1 MFLKLDGLSKRFGDV
16 PALAGLSVEIEEGE
30 FFVLL
35 GRSAAG
41 KTTTLRTI
49 CGLETPDS
57 GRVIFDGSDITQASP
72 QSRGIALIFQSF
84 ALYPHLSVAEN
95 LAYPLRELRMGSADI
110 ARRVGET
117 AEMLSITH
125 TLARRPATLSGGEQQ
140 RVAIGR
146 ALIRRPRVLLLD
158 EPLTN
163 LDAKLRNDMRAEF
176 KRLHRELG
184 MTMVYATPDQLEAVT
199 MAQRIAVID
208 EGRIISCDTP
218 RALYRQPP
226 NSEVATLV
234 GSPPMNL
241 LAGRVTG
248 KNGGASAIALSFM
261 DVPVAPNLRGQ
272 LSSDQPVIVGLR
284 PHDLKPGSGR
294 GKALHFDCRVHLV
307 EPLGDVTIVDLKAGD
322 DTLKMAV
329 PEGAA
334 LKYQPGQTVPVEFD
348 INALNLF
355 QQATGER
362 IN

>member
-1 MFLKLDGLSKRFGDV
+1 MFLTLDGLSKRFGNV
-16 PALAGLSVEIEEGE
+16 VALSGLSIDIREGE

-49 CGLETPDS
+49 CGLEAPDS
-57 GRVIFDGSDITQASP
+57 GRILFDGRDITDTSP

-84 ALYPHLSVAEN
+84 ALYPHLSVSDN
-95 LAYPLRELRMGSADI
+95 LAYPLREMRLDAPEI
-110 ARRVGET
+110 ARRIGET
-117 AEMLSITH
+117 AELLSITH
-125 TLARRPATLSGGEQQ
+125 TLTRRPNTLSGGEQQ

-208 EGRIISCDTP
+208 EGCIISCDSP

-241 LAGRVTG
+241 LAGRS
-248 KNGGASAIALSFM
+248 KGASIVLSFM
-261 DVPVAPNLRGQ
+261 DVPVPKKWRAGVAAM
-272 LSSDQPVIVGLR
+272 SGDQAVLVGLR
-284 PHDLKPGSGR
+284 PHDLKPGEGADSIS
-294 GKALHFDCRVHLV
+294 FDCNIHLI
-307 EPLGDVTIVDLKAGD
+307 EPLGDVTIIDLRAGD
-322 DTLKMAV
+322 DLLKMAV
-329 PEGAA
+329 PEGVA
-334 LKYQPGQTVPVEFD
+334 LDYQPGQALRVAFD
-348 INALNLF
+348 IGSLSLF
-355 QQATGER
+355 HQSTGER

>member
-1 MFLKLDGLSKRFGDV
+1 MFLKLDRLSKRFGNV
-16 PALAGLSVEIEEGE
+16 SALDNLSVEIQEGE

-49 CGLETPDS
+49 CGLEEPDAGQIIFE
-57 GRVIFDGSDITQASP
+57 GRDITAQTP

-84 ALYPHLSVAEN
+84 ALYPHLSVADN
-95 LAYPLRELRMGSADI
+95 LAYPLHEARISAPEI
-110 ARRVGET
+110 RRRVGET

-125 TLARRPATLSGGEQQ
+125 TLERRPTSLSGGGQQ

-208 EGRIISCDTP
+208 EGRIISCDSP
-218 RALYRQPP
+218 RTLYRQPP
-226 NSEVATLV
+226 NAQVAALV

-241 LAGRVTG
+241 LAGRWKG
-248 KNGGASAIALSFM
+248 RDGNAASIELSFM
-261 DVPVAPNLRGQ
+261 DLPVPQN
-272 LSSDQPVIVGLR
+272 
-284 PHDLKPGSGR
+284 
-294 GKALHFDCRVHLV
+294 
-307 EPLGDVTIVDLKAGD
+307 
-322 DTLKMAV
+322 
-329 PEGAA
+329 
-334 LKYQPGQTVPVEFD
+334 
-348 INALNLF
+348 
-355 QQATGER
+355 
-362 IN
+362 